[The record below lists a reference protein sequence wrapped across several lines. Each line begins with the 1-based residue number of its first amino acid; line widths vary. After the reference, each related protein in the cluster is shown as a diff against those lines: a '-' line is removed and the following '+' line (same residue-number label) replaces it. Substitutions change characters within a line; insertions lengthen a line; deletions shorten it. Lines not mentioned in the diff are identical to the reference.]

1 MSNPTPRND
10 SDTPVSKGP
19 LAGVKVLD
27 MSRILAAPC
36 CTQILGD
43 LGADVIKVERPG
55 MGDDIRTWGPPF
67 LKDEDG
73 QDTTESGYYLSTGRN
88 KRSVCIDFSK
98 PEGAELL
105 LELMGECDVFVENYK
120 VGGLAKYGLDYDSV
134 IKRYPNMIYCSVTGY
149 GQTGPYASRPG
160 YDMVAQ
166 CLGGLISMIGEEGRP
181 PSKVPIAID
190 DIMTGMYACIGIL
203 AALRHRDLTGKGQ
216 QIDLA
221 LLDVQIA
228 WLYNQGVN
236 HFVDGQIPQRL
247 GTGHPNI
254 APYQLYEAADGYVLL
269 GAANDVQFAKF
280 CTFVGRADLL
290 ERPEFQTNAV
300 RVSNRQ
306 LVNDMVAE
314 IIAQETVDYWVTEMS
329 KIKLTCSKVN
339 NVAEAFEDPQV
350 IAREMRIQMNHPLT
364 GEKPVDLIASPL
376 KMSETPVS
384 YRQPPPTLG
393 QHTDQVMSEVLDMSE
408 NRLNELKEAGVL

>member
-1 MSNPTPRND
+1 MNDPTTK
-10 SDTPVSKGP
+10 DTSVPGP

-27 MSRILAAPC
+27 LSRILAGPS

-67 LKDEDG
+67 LQDEDG
-73 QDTTESGYYLSTGRN
+73 NDTTESGYYLSTGRN
-88 KRSVCIDFSK
+88 KRSICIDFSQ

-105 LELMGECDVFVENYK
+105 LQLMGECDVFVENYK

-134 IKRYPNMIYCSVTGY
+134 KKRYPGMIYCSVTGY
-149 GQTGPYASRPG
+149 GQTGPYAPRPG

-203 AALRHRDLTGKGQ
+203 AALRHRDLTGQGQ

-221 LLDVQIA
+221 LLDVQMA

-236 HFVDGQIPQRL
+236 HFIDGKVPERM
-247 GTGHPNI
+247 GSGHPNL
-254 APYQLYEAADGYVLL
+254 APYQIYAASDGYVLL
-269 GAANDVQFAKF
+269 GAANDIQFGKF
-280 CTFVGRADLL
+280 CAFVGRDDLPSK
-290 ERPEFQTNAV
+290 PEFKTNRD
-300 RVSNRQ
+300 RVNNRQ
-306 LVNDMVAE
+306 LVNDTVSE
-314 IIAQETVDYWVTEMS
+314 IIVGQTVDYWVTELAR
-329 KIKLTCSKVN
+329 IKLTCSKVN

-350 IAREMRIQMNHPLT
+350 IAREMKIQMKHPLA

-376 KMSETPVS
+376 KLSETPVS
-384 YRQPPPTLG
+384 YRQPPPILG
-393 QHTDQVMSEVLDMSE
+393 EHTDQVIIEYLGLSKE
-408 NRLNELKEAGVL
+408 RIAELKSARVL